1 MMIFGQS
8 IAFWITVTAASLVKL
23 LLSPWH
29 GIVATITSFAAAVF
43 FAVVFTDPVLA
54 YLNLN
59 PEAYKIS
66 AAAVVALT
74 GEGIA
79 KRVLGILADQNAT
92 FSFIQLWRNKNGSS
106 KDGE

>member
-1 MMIFGQS
+1 MIFGQN
-8 IAFWITVTAASLVKL
+8 IAFWITVLGASVVKL

-29 GIVATITSFAAAVF
+29 GVVPTLVSFAAAVF

-59 PEAYKIS
+59 PEAYKIG

-79 KRVLGILADQNAT
+79 KRVLGILADQNST
-92 FSFIQLWRNKNGSS
+92 FSFIQLWRSKNGNSN
-106 KDGE
+106 KDE

>member
-1 MMIFGQS
+1 MIFGQN
-8 IAFWITVTAASLVKL
+8 IAFWITVLGASVVKL

-29 GIVATITSFAAAVF
+29 GVVPTLVSFAAAVF

-59 PEAYKIS
+59 PEAYKIG

-74 GEGIA
+74 GEAIA
-79 KRVLGILADQNAT
+79 KRVLGILADQNST
-92 FSFIQLWRNKNGSS
+92 FSFIQLWRNKNGSDS
-106 KDGE
+106 GKDE